1 MQNASKVK
9 LSEMQRLLE
18 IMAQLRDPELG
29 CPWDVKQTMDSL
41 TRYTIEEAY
50 EVADAI
56 ATGDMQDIKDELG
69 DLLFQV
75 VFYAQIASESS
86 EFSFDDVAQTISEK
100 LVRRHP
106 HVFGTQPGYDG
117 KNIELDSINKKLAGE
132 RSQLNDSA
140 LNAQW
145 DAIKA
150 QEKQLKKQR
159 SEQTDEAREIRD
171 TSILDSVPKGMP
183 ALMYAQK
190 LQKAC
195 AKVGFDWPDA
205 APVIDK
211 VREEVEEIQQELDFK
226 QRLLRAN
233 SASDNPSSDGMHE
246 NQQAIEEEI
255 GDALFAMVNLARH
268 CKVDADTA
276 LRNASNKFAN
286 RFKGIERLAAQQGE
300 KLDALTLDEMEALWQ
315 QVKKSSNAK

>member
-1 MQNASKVK
+1 ANENVT
-9 LSEMQRLLE
+9 
-18 IMAQLRDPELG
+18 
-29 CPWDVKQTMDSL
+29 V
-41 TRYTIEEAY
+41 
-50 EVADAI
+50 
-56 ATGDMQDIKDELG
+56 
-69 DLLFQV
+69 
-75 VFYAQIASESS
+75 
-86 EFSFDDVAQTISEK
+86 
-100 LVRRHP
+100 
-106 HVFGTQPGYDG
+106 
-117 KNIELDSINKKLAGE
+117 E
-132 RSQLNDSA
+132 RTQLNDSA

-159 SEQTDEAREIRD
+159 LKQGNEAIEN
-171 TSILDSVPKGMP
+171 SILDNVPKGMP

-190 LQKAC
+190 LQKVC

-205 APVIDK
+205 APVIEK

-226 QRLLRAN
+226 QRAQGALNTGVAPLN
-233 SASDNPSSDGMHE
+233 SGVPD

-286 RFKGIERLAAQQGE
+286 RFKGVERLAAEQGD

-315 QVKKSSNAK
+315 QVKQSSDRK

>member
-1 MQNASKVK
+1 MQNANKAK
-9 LSEMQRLLE
+9 LSEMQRLLD
-18 IMAQLRDPELG
+18 IMAQLRDPQSG
-29 CPWDVKQTMDSL
+29 CPWDVKQTMESL

-56 ATGDMQDIKDELG
+56 ATGDMHDIKDELG

-86 EFSFDDVAQTISEK
+86 AFTFDDVAQSISDK

-106 HVFGTQPGYDG
+106 HVFANPLASEGAGDTN
-117 KNIELDSINKKLAGE
+117 KNLTVE
-132 RSQLNDSA
+132 RTQLNDSA

-150 QEKQLKKQR
+150 QEKQFKKQR
-159 SEQTDEAREIRD
+159 LKQDDEAIEP
-171 TSILDSVPKGMP
+171 SILDSVPKGMP

-226 QRLLRAN
+226 QRAQGALNAGVAPLK
-233 SASDNPSSDGMHE
+233 SGVPD

-286 RFKGIERLAAQQGE
+286 RFKGVERLAAEQGD

-315 QVKKSSNAK
+315 QVKEYSSLNVK

>member
-1 MQNASKVK
+1 MQNANKAK
-9 LSEMQRLLE
+9 LSETQRLLD
-18 IMAQLRDPELG
+18 IMAQLRDPQSG
-29 CPWDVKQTMDSL
+29 CPWDVKQTMESL

-56 ATGDMQDIKDELG
+56 ATGDMHDIKDELG

-86 EFSFDDVAQTISEK
+86 AFTFDDVAQSISDK

-106 HVFGTQPGYDG
+106 HVFANP
-117 KNIELDSINKKLAGE
+117 LASEGAGDTNE
-132 RSQLNDSA
+132 NLTLKRTQLNDSA

-159 SEQTDEAREIRD
+159 LKQDDEAMEP
-171 TSILDSVPKGMP
+171 SILDSVPKGMP

-195 AKVGFDWPDA
+195 AKVGFDWPNA

-226 QRLLRAN
+226 QRAQGALNAGVAPLK
-233 SASDNPSSDGMHE
+233 SGVPD

-286 RFKGIERLAAQQGE
+286 RFKGVERLAAEQGE

-315 QVKKSSNAK
+315 QVKQSSDRK

>member
-1 MQNASKVK
+1 MQNANKAK
-9 LSEMQRLLE
+9 LSEMQRLLK
-18 IMAQLRDPELG
+18 IMAQLRDPQSG
-29 CPWDVKQTMDSL
+29 CPWDVKQTMESL

-56 ATGDMQDIKDELG
+56 ANGDMHDIKDELG

-75 VFYAQIASESS
+75 VFYAQIASESRA
-86 EFSFDDVAQTISEK
+86 FSFDDVAKSISDK

-106 HVFGTQPGYDG
+106 HVFANPLASEGAGDTN
-117 KNIELDSINKKLAGE
+117 KNLTVE
-132 RSQLNDSA
+132 RTQLNDSA

-159 SEQTDEAREIRD
+159 LKQDDEAIEP
-171 TSILDSVPKGMP
+171 SILDSVPKGMP

-226 QRLLRAN
+226 QRALDAGVAPLN
-233 SASDNPSSDGMHE
+233 SGVPD

-286 RFKGIERLAAQQGE
+286 RFKGVERLAAEQGD

-315 QVKKSSNAK
+315 QVKQSSSSNIE

>member
-1 MQNASKVK
+1 MQNASKAS
-9 LSEMQRLLE
+9 LGEMQRLLE
-18 IMAQLRDPELG
+18 IMRQLRDPESG
-29 CPWDVKQTMDSL
+29 CPWDVKQTMESL

-56 ATGDMQDIKDELG
+56 ATGDMHEIKDELG

-75 VFYAQIASESS
+75 VFYAQIASETSA
-86 EFSFDDVAQTISEK
+86 FSFDDVAQSISDK

-106 HVFGTQPGYDG
+106 HVFGAQSVDDG
-117 KNIELDSINKKLAGE
+117 KGSEKGGE
-132 RSQLNDSA
+132 ALQRTSLSDTA

-159 SEQTDEAREIRD
+159 SEQRVHAAE

-195 AKVGFDWPDA
+195 AKVGFDWPNA

-226 QRLLRAN
+226 QRAQGALNAGVAPLK
-233 SASDNPSSDGMHE
+233 SGVPD

-286 RFKGIERLAAQQGE
+286 RFKGVERLAAEQGD

-315 QVKKSSNAK
+315 QVKQSSSSNIE

>member
-1 MQNASKVK
+1 MQNANKAK
-9 LSEMQRLLE
+9 LSETQRLLD
-18 IMAQLRDPELG
+18 IMAQLRDPQSG
-29 CPWDVKQTMDSL
+29 CPWDVKQTMESL

-56 ATGDMQDIKDELG
+56 ATGDMHDIKDELG

-86 EFSFDDVAQTISEK
+86 AFTFDDVAQSISDK

-106 HVFGTQPGYDG
+106 HVFANPLASEGAGDTN
-117 KNIELDSINKKLAGE
+117 KNLTVE
-132 RSQLNDSA
+132 RTQLNDSA

-150 QEKQLKKQR
+150 QEKQFKKQR
-159 SEQTDEAREIRD
+159 LKQDDEAIEP
-171 TSILDSVPKGMP
+171 SILDSVPKGMP

-226 QRLLRAN
+226 QRAQGALNAGVAPLN
-233 SASDNPSSDGMHE
+233 SGVPD

-286 RFKGIERLAAQQGE
+286 RFKGVERLAAEQGE

-315 QVKKSSNAK
+315 QVKQSSDRK

>member
-1 MQNASKVK
+1 MQNANKAK
-9 LSEMQRLLE
+9 LSEMQRLLK
-18 IMAQLRDPELG
+18 IMAQLRDPQSG
-29 CPWDVKQTMDSL
+29 CPWDVKQTMESL

-56 ATGDMQDIKDELG
+56 ANGDMHDIKDELG

-75 VFYAQIASESS
+75 VFYAQIASESRA
-86 EFSFDDVAQTISEK
+86 FSFDDVAKSISDK

-106 HVFGTQPGYDG
+106 HVFA
-117 KNIELDSINKKLAGE
+117 NALASEGVSDTNENVTVE
-132 RSQLNDSA
+132 RTLLSDSA

-159 SEQTDEAREIRD
+159 LKQDSEATEN
-171 TSILDSVPKGMP
+171 SILDNVPKGMP

-226 QRLLRAN
+226 QRAQGALKTGVVPLN
-233 SASDNPSSDGMHE
+233 SGVPD

-286 RFKGIERLAAQQGE
+286 RFKGVERLAAEQGD

-315 QVKKSSNAK
+315 QVKQTSSSSVE

>member
-1 MQNASKVK
+1 MQNANKAK
-9 LSEMQRLLE
+9 LSEMQRLLK
-18 IMAQLRDPELG
+18 IMAQLRDPQSG
-29 CPWDVKQTMDSL
+29 CPWDVKQTMESL

-56 ATGDMQDIKDELG
+56 ANGDMHDIKDELG

-75 VFYAQIASESS
+75 VFYAQIASESRA
-86 EFSFDDVAQTISEK
+86 FSFDDVAKSISDK

-106 HVFGTQPGYDG
+106 HVFA
-117 KNIELDSINKKLAGE
+117 NALASEGVGDTNENVMVE
-132 RSQLNDSA
+132 RTLLSDSA

-159 SEQTDEAREIRD
+159 LKQDSEATEN
-171 TSILDSVPKGMP
+171 SILDNVPKGMP

-195 AKVGFDWPDA
+195 AKVGFDWSDA

-226 QRLLRAN
+226 QRAQGALKTGVVPLN
-233 SASDNPSSDGMHE
+233 SGVPD

-286 RFKGIERLAAQQGE
+286 RFKGVERLAAEQGD

-315 QVKKSSNAK
+315 QVKQSSSSNIE

>member
-1 MQNASKVK
+1 MQNANKAK
-9 LSEMQRLLE
+9 LSEMQRLLK
-18 IMAQLRDPELG
+18 IMAQLRDPQSG
-29 CPWDVKQTMDSL
+29 CPWDVKQTMESL

-56 ATGDMQDIKDELG
+56 ANGDMHDIKDELG

-75 VFYAQIASESS
+75 VFYAQIASESRA
-86 EFSFDDVAQTISEK
+86 FTFDDVAQSISDK

-106 HVFGTQPGYDG
+106 HVFANP
-117 KNIELDSINKKLAGE
+117 LASEGAGDTNENVAVE
-132 RSQLNDSA
+132 RTQLNDSA

-159 SEQTDEAREIRD
+159 LKQDNEAIEN
-171 TSILDSVPKGMP
+171 SILDNVPKGMP

-226 QRLLRAN
+226 QRAQGALKTGVAPLN
-233 SASDNPSSDGMHE
+233 SGVPD

-286 RFKGIERLAAQQGE
+286 RFKGVERLAAEQGD

-315 QVKKSSNAK
+315 QVKQSSSSNIE

>member
-1 MQNASKVK
+1 
-9 LSEMQRLLE
+9 MQRLLE
-18 IMAQLRDPELG
+18 IMRQLRDPESG
-29 CPWDVKQTMDSL
+29 CPWDVKQTMESL

-56 ATGDMQDIKDELG
+56 ATGDMHDIKDELG

-75 VFYAQIASESS
+75 VFYAQIASETSA
-86 EFSFDDVAQTISEK
+86 FSFDDVAQSISDK

-106 HVFGTQPGYDG
+106 HVFASQSVDDG
-117 KNIELDSINKKLAGE
+117 KGSEKGGE
-132 RSQLNDSA
+132 ALQRTLLSDTA

-159 SEQTDEAREIRD
+159 SEQRVQAAA

-195 AKVGFDWPDA
+195 AKVGFDWADV

-211 VREEVEEIQQELDFK
+211 VREEVEEIQLELDYK
-226 QRLLRAN
+226 QRAETAAEKASQYVN
-233 SASDNPSSDGMHE
+233 STSDGEALHD
-246 NQQAIEEEI
+246 NQNAIEEEI

-286 RFKGIERLAAQQGE
+286 RFKGVERLAAKQGE
-300 KLDALTLDEMEALWQ
+300 TLDALTLDEMEALWQ
-315 QVKKSSNAK
+315 QVK

>member
-1 MQNASKVK
+1 MQNANKAK
-9 LSEMQRLLE
+9 LSETQRLLD
-18 IMAQLRDPELG
+18 IMAQLRDPQSG
-29 CPWDVKQTMDSL
+29 CPWDVKQTMESL

-56 ATGDMQDIKDELG
+56 ATGDMHDIKDELG

-86 EFSFDDVAQTISEK
+86 AFTFDDVAQSISDK

-106 HVFGTQPGYDG
+106 HVFA
-117 KNIELDSINKKLAGE
+117 NALASEGVGDTNENVKVE
-132 RSQLNDSA
+132 RTLLSDSA

-159 SEQTDEAREIRD
+159 LKQDHEAIE
-171 TSILDSVPKGMP
+171 TSILDNVPKGMP

-226 QRLLRAN
+226 QRAQGALDAGVAPLKSGAP
-233 SASDNPSSDGMHE
+233 D

-286 RFKGIERLAAQQGE
+286 RFKGVERLAAEQGD

-315 QVKKSSNAK
+315 QVKQSSNTK

>member
-1 MQNASKVK
+1 MQNANKAK
-9 LSEMQRLLE
+9 LSEMQRLLK
-18 IMAQLRDPELG
+18 IMAQLRDPQSG
-29 CPWDVKQTMDSL
+29 CPWDVKQTMESL

-56 ATGDMQDIKDELG
+56 ANGDMHDIKDELG

-86 EFSFDDVAQTISEK
+86 AFTFDDVAQSISDK

-106 HVFGTQPGYDG
+106 HVFANPLASEGAGDTN
-117 KNIELDSINKKLAGE
+117 KNLTVE
-132 RSQLNDSA
+132 RTQLNDSA

-150 QEKQLKKQR
+150 QEKQFKKQR
-159 SEQTDEAREIRD
+159 LKQDDEVIEP
-171 TSILDSVPKGMP
+171 SILDSVPKGMP

-226 QRLLRAN
+226 QRAQGALNAGVAPLN
-233 SASDNPSSDGMHE
+233 SGVPD

-286 RFKGIERLAAQQGE
+286 RFKGVERLAAEQGD

-315 QVKKSSNAK
+315 QVKQSSDRK

>member
-1 MQNASKVK
+1 MQNASKAS
-9 LSEMQRLLE
+9 LDEMQRLLE
-18 IMAQLRDPELG
+18 IMMQLRDPQSG
-29 CPWDVKQTMDSL
+29 CPWDVKQTMQSL

-75 VFYAQIASESS
+75 VFYAQIASESKA
-86 EFSFDDVAQTISEK
+86 FSFDDVAQSISEK

-106 HVFGTQPGYDG
+106 HVFSAQSENDVLGGT
-117 KNIELDSINKKLAGE
+117 NKE
-132 RSQLNDSA
+132 RTPLSDSA

-150 QEKQLKKQR
+150 QEKQLKKRLRKQG
-159 SEQTDEAREIRD
+159 SEQSDHAVE
-171 TSILDSVPKGMP
+171 TSILDNVPKGMP

-211 VREEVEEIQQELDFK
+211 VREEVEEIQQELDMK
-226 QRLLRAN
+226 QRLLCAN
-233 SASDNPSSDGMHE
+233 STDEKSLSSSMHD

-276 LRNASNKFAN
+276 LRNASNKFAY
-286 RFKGIERLAAQQGE
+286 RFKGVERLAAEQDE
-300 KLDALTLDEMEALWQ
+300 KLEALTLDEMEALWQ
-315 QVKKSSNAK
+315 QVKQSSNTK

>member
-1 MQNASKVK
+1 MQNANKAK
-9 LSEMQRLLE
+9 LSETQRLLD
-18 IMAQLRDPELG
+18 IMAQLRDPQSG
-29 CPWDVKQTMDSL
+29 CPWDVKQTMESL

-56 ATGDMQDIKDELG
+56 ATGDMHDIKDELG

-86 EFSFDDVAQTISEK
+86 AFTFDDVAQSISDK

-106 HVFGTQPGYDG
+106 HVFA
-117 KNIELDSINKKLAGE
+117 NALASEGVGDTNENVKVE
-132 RSQLNDSA
+132 RTLLSDSA

-159 SEQTDEAREIRD
+159 LKQDNEAIEN
-171 TSILDSVPKGMP
+171 SILDNVPKGMP

-226 QRLLRAN
+226 QRAQGALNTGVAPLN
-233 SASDNPSSDGMHE
+233 SGVPE

-286 RFKGIERLAAQQGE
+286 RFKGVERLAAEQGD

-315 QVKKSSNAK
+315 QVKQSSSSSVE

>member
-1 MQNASKVK
+1 
-9 LSEMQRLLE
+9 MQRLLE
-18 IMAQLRDPELG
+18 IMAQLRDPESG
-29 CPWDVKQTMDSL
+29 CPWDVKQTMESL

-56 ATGDMQDIKDELG
+56 ASGDMHDIKDELG

-86 EFSFDDVAQTISEK
+86 AFSFDDVAQSISDK

-106 HVFGTQPGYDG
+106 HVFGAQSVDDG
-117 KNIELDSINKKLAGE
+117 KGSEKGGE
-132 RSQLNDSA
+132 ALQRARLSDTA

-150 QEKQLKKQR
+150 QEKQLEKQR
-159 SEQTDEAREIRD
+159 SEQRVQAAE

-195 AKVGFDWPDA
+195 AKVGFDWADV

-211 VREEVEEIQQELDFK
+211 VREEVEEIQLELDYK
-226 QRLLRAN
+226 QRAETAAEKASQYVN
-233 SASDNPSSDGMHE
+233 STSDGEALHD
-246 NQQAIEEEI
+246 NQNAIEEEI

-286 RFKGIERLAAQQGE
+286 RFKGVERLAAKQGE
-300 KLDALTLDEMEALWQ
+300 TLDALTLDEMEALWQ
-315 QVKKSSNAK
+315 QVKQSSSAK

>member
-1 MQNASKVK
+1 MQNASKVR

-18 IMAQLRDPELG
+18 IMAQLRDPESG
-29 CPWDVKQTMDSL
+29 CPWDVKQTMESL

-50 EVADAI
+50 EVTDAI
-56 ATGDMQDIKDELG
+56 ANGDMHDIKDELG

-86 EFSFDDVAQTISEK
+86 AFSFDDVAQSISDK

-106 HVFGTQPGYDG
+106 HVFGAQSVDDG
-117 KNIELDSINKKLAGE
+117 KGSEKGGE
-132 RSQLNDSA
+132 ALQRARLSDTA

-150 QEKQLKKQR
+150 QEKQLEKQR
-159 SEQTDEAREIRD
+159 SEQRVQAAE

-195 AKVGFDWPDA
+195 AKVGFDWADV

-211 VREEVEEIQQELDFK
+211 VREEVEEIQLELDYK
-226 QRLLRAN
+226 QRAETAAEKASQYVN
-233 SASDNPSSDGMHE
+233 STSDGEALHD
-246 NQQAIEEEI
+246 NQNAIEEEI

-286 RFKGIERLAAQQGE
+286 RFKGVERLAAKQGE
-300 KLDALTLDEMEALWQ
+300 TLDALTLDEMEALWQ
-315 QVKKSSNAK
+315 QVKQSSSAK

>member
-1 MQNASKVK
+1 MQNANKAK
-9 LSEMQRLLE
+9 LSEMQRLLK
-18 IMAQLRDPELG
+18 IMAQLRDPQSG
-29 CPWDVKQTMDSL
+29 CPWDVKQTMESL

-56 ATGDMQDIKDELG
+56 ANGDMHDIKDELG

-75 VFYAQIASESS
+75 VFYAQIASESRA
-86 EFSFDDVAQTISEK
+86 FTFDDVAQSISDK

-106 HVFGTQPGYDG
+106 HVFANP
-117 KNIELDSINKKLAGE
+117 LASEGAGDTNENVAVE
-132 RSQLNDSA
+132 RTQLNDST

-159 SEQTDEAREIRD
+159 LKQGNEAIEN
-171 TSILDSVPKGMP
+171 SILDNVPKGMP

-226 QRLLRAN
+226 QRAQGALKTGVVPLN
-233 SASDNPSSDGMHE
+233 SGVPD

-286 RFKGIERLAAQQGE
+286 RFKGVERLAAEQGD

-315 QVKKSSNAK
+315 QVKQTSSSSVE

>member
-1 MQNASKVK
+1 MQNASKAS
-9 LSEMQRLLE
+9 LGEMQRLLE
-18 IMAQLRDPELG
+18 IMRQLRDPESG
-29 CPWDVKQTMDSL
+29 CPWDVKQTMESL

-56 ATGDMQDIKDELG
+56 ATGDMHEIKDELG

-75 VFYAQIASESS
+75 VFYAQIASETSA
-86 EFSFDDVAQTISEK
+86 FSFDDVAQSISDK

-106 HVFGTQPGYDG
+106 HVFGAQSVDDG
-117 KNIELDSINKKLAGE
+117 KGSEKGGE
-132 RSQLNDSA
+132 VVQRARLSDTA

-150 QEKQLKKQR
+150 QEKQLEKQR
-159 SEQTDEAREIRD
+159 SEQRVQAAE

-195 AKVGFDWPDA
+195 AKVGFDWADV

-211 VREEVEEIQQELDFK
+211 VREEVEEIQLELDYK
-226 QRLLRAN
+226 QRAETAAEKASQYVN
-233 SASDNPSSDGMHE
+233 STSDGEALHD
-246 NQQAIEEEI
+246 NQNAIEEEI

-286 RFKGIERLAAQQGE
+286 RFKGVERLAAKQGE
-300 KLDALTLDEMEALWQ
+300 TLDALTLDEMEALWQ
-315 QVKKSSNAK
+315 QVKQSSSAK

>member
-1 MQNASKVK
+1 MQNANKAK
-9 LSEMQRLLE
+9 LSETQRLLD
-18 IMAQLRDPELG
+18 IMAQLRDPQSG
-29 CPWDVKQTMDSL
+29 CPWDVKQTMESL

-56 ATGDMQDIKDELG
+56 ATGDMHDIKDELG

-86 EFSFDDVAQTISEK
+86 AFTFDDVAQSISDK

-106 HVFGTQPGYDG
+106 HVFANP
-117 KNIELDSINKKLAGE
+117 LASEGAGDTNENVTVE
-132 RSQLNDSA
+132 RTQLNDSA

-159 SEQTDEAREIRD
+159 LKQDDEAMEP
-171 TSILDSVPKGMP
+171 SILDSVPKGMP

-226 QRLLRAN
+226 QRALDAGVAPLN
-233 SASDNPSSDGMHE
+233 SGVPD

-286 RFKGIERLAAQQGE
+286 RFKGVERLAAEQGE
-300 KLDALTLDEMEALWQ
+300 KLDTLTLDEMEALWQ
-315 QVKKSSNAK
+315 QVKQSSDRK

>member
-1 MQNASKVK
+1 MQNANNAK
-9 LSEMQRLLE
+9 LSETQRLLD
-18 IMAQLRDPELG
+18 IMAQLRDPQSG
-29 CPWDVKQTMDSL
+29 CPWDVKQTMESL
-41 TRYTIEEAY
+41 IRYTIEEAY

-56 ATGDMQDIKDELG
+56 ANGDMHDIKDELG

-86 EFSFDDVAQTISEK
+86 AFTFDDVAQSISDK

-106 HVFGTQPGYDG
+106 HVFANPLASEGAGDTN
-117 KNIELDSINKKLAGE
+117 KNLTVE
-132 RSQLNDSA
+132 RTQLNDSA
-140 LNAQW
+140 LTAQW

-150 QEKQLKKQR
+150 QEKQFKKQR
-159 SEQTDEAREIRD
+159 LKQDDEVIEP
-171 TSILDSVPKGMP
+171 SILDSVPKGMP

-211 VREEVEEIQQELDFK
+211 VREEVEEIQQELDLK
-226 QRLLRAN
+226 QRAQGALNAGVAPLN
-233 SASDNPSSDGMHE
+233 SGVPD

-268 CKVDADTA
+268 CTVSYTH
-276 LRNASNKFAN
+276 LRAH
-286 RFKGIERLAAQQGE
+286 ETQ
-300 KLDALTLDEMEALWQ
+300 
-315 QVKKSSNAK
+315 

>member
-1 MQNASKVK
+1 MQNANKAK
-9 LSEMQRLLE
+9 LSEMQRLLK
-18 IMAQLRDPELG
+18 IKAPLRDPQSG
-29 CPWDVKQTMDSL
+29 CPWDVKQTMESL
-41 TRYTIEEAY
+41 IRYTIEEAY

-56 ATGDMQDIKDELG
+56 ANGDMHDIKDELG

-75 VFYAQIASESS
+75 VFYAQIASESRA
-86 EFSFDDVAQTISEK
+86 FSFFDVAKSISEK

-106 HVFGTQPGYDG
+106 HVFA
-117 KNIELDSINKKLAGE
+117 NALASEGVGDTNENVKVE
-132 RSQLNDSA
+132 RTLLSDSA

-150 QEKQLKKQR
+150 QEKQLKSQRLKQ
-159 SEQTDEAREIRD
+159 DNEAIEN
-171 TSILDSVPKGMP
+171 SILDNVPKGMP

-205 APVIDK
+205 VPVIDK

-226 QRLLRAN
+226 QRAQGALNTGVSPLN
-233 SASDNPSSDGMHE
+233 SGVPD

-286 RFKGIERLAAQQGE
+286 RFKGVERLAAEQGD

-315 QVKKSSNAK
+315 QVKQSSNTK

>member
-1 MQNASKVK
+1 MQNANKAK
-9 LSEMQRLLE
+9 LGEMQRLLK
-18 IMAQLRDPELG
+18 IMAQLRDPQSG
-29 CPWDVKQTMDSL
+29 CPWDVKQTMESL

-56 ATGDMQDIKDELG
+56 ANGDMHDIKDELG

-75 VFYAQIASESS
+75 VFYAQIASESRA
-86 EFSFDDVAQTISEK
+86 FSFDDVAKSISDK

-106 HVFGTQPGYDG
+106 HVFA
-117 KNIELDSINKKLAGE
+117 NALASEGVSDTNENVTVE
-132 RSQLNDSA
+132 RTLLSDSA

-159 SEQTDEAREIRD
+159 LKQDNEAIEN
-171 TSILDSVPKGMP
+171 SILDNVPKGMP

-211 VREEVEEIQQELDFK
+211 VREEVEEIQQELDTK
-226 QRLLRAN
+226 QRLL
-233 SASDNPSSDGMHE
+233 SASSADEKPSSNDMHD

-286 RFKGIERLAAQQGE
+286 RFKGVERLAAEQGD

-315 QVKKSSNAK
+315 QVKQSSNTK

>member
-1 MQNASKVK
+1 MQNANKAN
-9 LSEMQRLLE
+9 LSEMQRLLD
-18 IMAQLRDPELG
+18 IMAQLRDPRSG
-29 CPWDVKQTMDSL
+29 CPWDVKQTMESL

-56 ATGDMQDIKDELG
+56 ATGDMHDIKDELG

-86 EFSFDDVAQTISEK
+86 AFTFDDVAKSISDK

-106 HVFGTQPGYDG
+106 HVFANP
-117 KNIELDSINKKLAGE
+117 LASEGAGNTNENVTVE
-132 RSQLNDSA
+132 RTQLNDSA

-159 SEQTDEAREIRD
+159 LKQDEAMEP
-171 TSILDSVPKGMP
+171 SILDSVPKGMP

-226 QRLLRAN
+226 QRAQGALKTGVAPLN
-233 SASDNPSSDGMHE
+233 SGVPD

-286 RFKGIERLAAQQGE
+286 RFKGVERLAAEQGD

-315 QVKKSSNAK
+315 QVKQSSDRK

>member
-1 MQNASKVK
+1 MQNANKAK
-9 LSEMQRLLE
+9 LSEMQRLLD
-18 IMAQLRDPELG
+18 IMAQLRDPQSG
-29 CPWDVKQTMDSL
+29 CPWDVKQTMESL

-56 ATGDMQDIKDELG
+56 ATGDMHDIKDELG

-86 EFSFDDVAQTISEK
+86 AFTFDDVAQSISDK

-106 HVFGTQPGYDG
+106 HVFANPLASEGAGDTN
-117 KNIELDSINKKLAGE
+117 KNLTVE
-132 RSQLNDSA
+132 RTQLNDSA

-150 QEKQLKKQR
+150 QEKQFKKQR
-159 SEQTDEAREIRD
+159 LKQDDEAIEP
-171 TSILDSVPKGMP
+171 SILDSVPKGMP

-226 QRLLRAN
+226 QRAQGALNAGVAPLN
-233 SASDNPSSDGMHE
+233 SGVPD

-286 RFKGIERLAAQQGE
+286 RFKGVERLAAEQGE

-315 QVKKSSNAK
+315 QVKEYSSLNVK

>member
-1 MQNASKVK
+1 MQNANKAR
-9 LSEMQRLLE
+9 LSEMQRLLD
-18 IMAQLRDPELG
+18 IMVQLRDPQSG

-56 ATGDMQDIKDELG
+56 ATGDMHDIKDELG

-86 EFSFDDVAQTISEK
+86 AFSFDDVAQSISDK

-106 HVFGTQPGYDG
+106 HVFANP
-117 KNIELDSINKKLAGE
+117 LASEGAGDTNENVTVE
-132 RSQLNDSA
+132 RTQLNDRA

-150 QEKQLKKQR
+150 QEKQRKKQR
-159 SEQTDEAREIRD
+159 LEQHDEAAEN
-171 TSILDSVPKGMP
+171 SILDSVPKGMP

-195 AKVGFDWPDA
+195 AKVGFDWPDS

-211 VREEVEEIQQELDFK
+211 VREEVEEIQQELNFK
-226 QRLLRAN
+226 QRALKAVGADEAPSNDDLP
-233 SASDNPSSDGMHE
+233 DN
-246 NQQAIEEEI
+246 QRAIEEEI

-276 LRNASNKFAN
+276 LRNASNKFAH
-286 RFKGIERLAAQQGE
+286 RFKGVERLATEQGQ

-315 QVKKSSNAK
+315 QVKQSSSAK

>member
-1 MQNASKVK
+1 MQNANKAR
-9 LSEMQRLLE
+9 LSEMQRLLD
-18 IMAQLRDPELG
+18 IMVQLRDPQSG
-29 CPWDVKQTMDSL
+29 CPWDVKQTMESL

-56 ATGDMQDIKDELG
+56 ATGDMHDIKDELG

-86 EFSFDDVAQTISEK
+86 AFSFDDVAQSISDK

-106 HVFGTQPGYDG
+106 HVFANP
-117 KNIELDSINKKLAGE
+117 LASEGAGDTNENVTLE
-132 RSQLNDSA
+132 RAQLNDSA

-150 QEKQLKKQR
+150 QEKQRKKQR
-159 SEQTDEAREIRD
+159 LEQHDEAAE

-195 AKVGFDWPDA
+195 AKVGFDWPDS

-211 VREEVEEIQQELDFK
+211 VREEVEEIQQELNFK
-226 QRLLRAN
+226 QRALKAVG
-233 SASDNPSSDGMHE
+233 ADEAPSNDDLPD

-276 LRNASNKFAN
+276 LRNASNKFAH
-286 RFKGIERLAAQQGE
+286 RFKGVERLATEQGQ
-300 KLDALTLDEMEALWQ
+300 KLEALTLDEMEALWQ
-315 QVKKSSNAK
+315 QVKQSTSAK

>member
-1 MQNASKVK
+1 MQNANKAR
-9 LSEMQRLLE
+9 LSEMQRLLD
-18 IMAQLRDPELG
+18 IMAQLRDPQSG

-56 ATGDMQDIKDELG
+56 ATGDMHDIKDELG

-86 EFSFDDVAQTISEK
+86 AFSFDDVAQSISDK

-106 HVFGTQPGYDG
+106 HVFANP
-117 KNIELDSINKKLAGE
+117 LASEGAGDTNENVTVE
-132 RSQLNDSA
+132 RTQLNDSA

-145 DAIKA
+145 EAIKA
-150 QEKQLKKQR
+150 QEKQRKQQR
-159 SEQTDEAREIRD
+159 LEQHDEAAE

-195 AKVGFDWPDA
+195 AKVGFDWPDS

-211 VREEVEEIQQELDFK
+211 VLEEVEEIQQELNFK
-226 QRLLRAN
+226 QRALKAVG
-233 SASDNPSSDGMHE
+233 ADEAPSNDDLPD

-276 LRNASNKFAN
+276 LRNASNKFAH
-286 RFKGIERLAAQQGE
+286 RFKGVERLATEQGQ
-300 KLDALTLDEMEALWQ
+300 KLEALTLDEMEAMWQ
-315 QVKKSSNAK
+315 QVKQSSSAK

>member
-1 MQNASKVK
+1 MQNASKAS
-9 LSEMQRLLE
+9 LGEMQRLLD
-18 IMAQLRDPELG
+18 IMTQLRDPQSG
-29 CPWDVKQTMDSL
+29 CPWDVKQTMGSL

-56 ATGDMQDIKDELG
+56 AAGDMHDIKDELG

-75 VFYAQIASESS
+75 VFYAQIASESK
-86 EFSFDDVAQTISEK
+86 EFSFDDVAQSISDK

-106 HVFGTQPGYDG
+106 HVFGAQSDDEV
-117 KNIELDSINKKLAGE
+117 KSDELSVTNKEHTPLSDSV
-132 RSQLNDSA
+132 

-145 DAIKA
+145 DKIKA

-159 SEQTDEAREIRD
+159 LKQDEATE

-211 VREEVEEIQQELDFK
+211 VREEVEEIQQELDTK
-226 QRLLRAN
+226 QRLLCEN
-233 SASDNPSSDGMHE
+233 SADQNSLSNSVRD

-286 RFKGIERLAAQQGE
+286 RFKGVERLAAEQGD
-300 KLDALTLDEMEALWQ
+300 KLDALTLDELEALWQ
-315 QVKKSSNAK
+315 QVKQSSNTK

>member
-1 MQNASKVK
+1 MQNANKAK
-9 LSEMQRLLE
+9 LSEMQRLLK
-18 IMAQLRDPELG
+18 IMAQLRDPQSG
-29 CPWDVKQTMDSL
+29 CPWDVKQTMESL

-56 ATGDMQDIKDELG
+56 ANGDMHDIKDELG

-75 VFYAQIASESS
+75 VFYAQIASESRA
-86 EFSFDDVAQTISEK
+86 FSFDDVAKSISDK

-106 HVFGTQPGYDG
+106 HVFANALASEGVSDT
-117 KNIELDSINKKLAGE
+117 NENVTVERTLLSDST
-132 RSQLNDSA
+132 

-159 SEQTDEAREIRD
+159 LKQGNEAIEN
-171 TSILDSVPKGMP
+171 SILDNVPKGMP

-195 AKVGFDWPDA
+195 AKVGFDWSDA

-226 QRLLRAN
+226 QRAQGALKTGVVPLN
-233 SASDNPSSDGMHE
+233 SGVPD

-286 RFKGIERLAAQQGE
+286 RFKGVERLAAEQGD

-315 QVKKSSNAK
+315 QVKQSSSSNIE

>member
-1 MQNASKVK
+1 MQNANKAK
-9 LSEMQRLLE
+9 LSETQRLLD
-18 IMAQLRDPELG
+18 IMAQLRDPQSG
-29 CPWDVKQTMDSL
+29 CPWDVKQTMESL

-56 ATGDMQDIKDELG
+56 ATGDMHDIKDELG

-86 EFSFDDVAQTISEK
+86 AFTFDDVAQSISDK

-106 HVFGTQPGYDG
+106 HVFA
-117 KNIELDSINKKLAGE
+117 NALASEGVGDTNENVKVE
-132 RSQLNDSA
+132 RTLLSDSA

-159 SEQTDEAREIRD
+159 LKQDNEAIEN
-171 TSILDSVPKGMP
+171 SILDNVPKGMP

-226 QRLLRAN
+226 QRAQGALNTGVSPLN
-233 SASDNPSSDGMHE
+233 SGVPD

-286 RFKGIERLAAQQGE
+286 RFKGVERLAAEQGD

-315 QVKKSSNAK
+315 QVKQSSSSSVE